1 MKILFVQKEGGIF
14 GAENYQLKIIPEL
27 IRRGYT
33 IHFLRLYTNYQG
45 GKGGRFIDLLN
56 SFGVKTFENN
66 IGRFINPVNL
76 FRINQIIKS
85 EKYDLIHTHL
95 IHADIHLALIKLLLN
110 RKMKVVSTKH
120 GYDNAFTAK
129 HGFNPGKQTR
139 TPYFVISRF
148 AENLMTKS
156 FTITNSLRN
165 FFIQT
170 GLTTAAK
177 MSTIHYGFDFT
188 PPELSWVDERFR
200 IFQKQLVIA
209 GRLVR
214 FKGHRFVI
222 EAMPEI
228 VRQNPDAGLV
238 IVGSGELEAELKALV
253 SELQMDKHVRFTGY
267 SSDVVKWMYNS
278 QVVCVPSISEGFGV
292 VLLEAFNCSKPVV
305 AFDVPACNELMQHN
319 KTGLLVEPF
328 DTAMLSK
335 TICKLL
341 NEPQEADDIGRAAN
355 RMLKEYF
362 TLKRMT
368 DQTESFYKSVN

>member
-45 GKGGRFIDLLN
+45 GKGGKFIDLLN

-188 PPELSWVDERFR
+188 PPELSWGDDRLR
-200 IFQKQLVIA
+200 IFKKQLVIA

-253 SELQMDKHVRFTGY
+253 SELQMDDHVRFTGY

-341 NEPQEADDIGRAAN
+341 NEPQAADDIGRAAN
-355 RMLKEYF
+355 RRLKEYF

>member
-45 GKGGRFIDLLN
+45 GKGGKFIDLLN

-253 SELQMDKHVRFTGY
+253 SELQMDDHVRFTGY

-341 NEPQEADDIGRAAN
+341 NEPQAADDIGRAAN
-355 RMLKEYF
+355 RRLKEYF

>member
-45 GKGGRFIDLLN
+45 GKGGKFIDLLN

-188 PPELSWVDERFR
+188 PPELSWGDDRLR
-200 IFQKQLVIA
+200 IFKKQLVIA

-253 SELQMDKHVRFTGY
+253 LELQMDNHVRFTGY

-341 NEPQEADDIGRAAN
+341 NEPQAADDIGRAAN
-355 RMLKEYF
+355 RRLKEYF

>member
-45 GKGGRFIDLLN
+45 GKGGKFIDLLN

-253 SELQMDKHVRFTGY
+253 LELQMDNHVRFTGY

-341 NEPQEADDIGRAAN
+341 NEPQAADDIGRAAN
-355 RMLKEYF
+355 RRLKEYF

>member
-45 GKGGRFIDLLN
+45 GRGGKFIELLN
-56 SFGVKTFENN
+56 SFGVKTFEIN
-66 IGRFINPVNL
+66 IGRFLNPMNL
-76 FRINQIIKS
+76 FRINQIIRS
-85 EKYDLIHTHL
+85 EKYDLVHTHL
-95 IHADIHLALIKLLLN
+95 IHADIHLALVKLLLH
-110 RKMKVVSTKH
+110 RKLKVVSTKH
-120 GYDNAFTAK
+120 GYDNAFTAR
-129 HGFNPGKQTR
+129 HGFNADKQTL
-139 TPYFVISRF
+139 TPYFMVSRF
-148 AENLMTKS
+148 AENRMTKS

-170 GLTTAAK
+170 GLTTPGK

-188 PPELSWVDERFR
+188 PPDLSWVEDRFR
-200 IFQKQLVIA
+200 LFERQFVIA

-214 FKGHRFVI
+214 FKGHRFVV

-228 VRQNPDAGLV
+228 IRQNPDAGLV
-238 IVGSGELEAELKALV
+238 IVGSGELEAELKAMV
-253 SELQMDKHVRFTGY
+253 SHLHMNDYVRFVGY
-267 SSDVVKWMYNS
+267 SNEVVKWMYNS

-292 VLLEAFNCSKPVV
+292 VLLEAFNCSKAVV
-305 AFDVPACNELMQHN
+305 AFDVPACNELMEHN

-328 DTAMLSK
+328 NTTILSQ
-335 TICKLL
+335 TICNLL
-341 NEPQEADDIGRAAN
+341 EEPEVADKIGRAAN
-355 RMLKEYF
+355 SRLKEYF

-368 DQTESFYKSVN
+368 DQTELFYKSIA

>member
-177 MSTIHYGFDFT
+177 MSTIHYGFDFA

-253 SELQMDKHVRFTGY
+253 SELQMDKHVWFTGY

-341 NEPQEADDIGRAAN
+341 NEPQAADDIGRAAN
-355 RMLKEYF
+355 RRLKEYF